1 MAPDEGLGPGGLERK
16 VDQLIAL
23 FNRRGL
29 DLPDGLF
36 DRRTQF
42 LLNGAP
48 FETLL
53 GRPTADPLILMLSRG
68 PAGYRFSVQALQHA
82 IPDARIERGQ
92 ITRDGARASCRLWL
106 AGALRGT
113 GRPLE
118 TLITVT
124 LTMAGAGPAE
134 TVAASL
140 DEGDLALIREARLRA

>member
-1 MAPDEGLGPGGLERK
+1 MASGEGIEQK
-16 VDQLIAL
+16 IDQLIGL

-53 GRPTADPLILMLSRG
+53 GRSPADPLILMLSRG
-68 PAGYRFSVQALQHA
+68 PAGYRFSVKALQHA
-82 IPDARIERGQ
+82 IPDAQVERGE
-92 ITRDGARASCRLWL
+92 ITRDGACASCRLWL
-106 AGALRGT
+106 SGALRGT
-113 GRPLE
+113 GKPLE
-118 TLITVT
+118 TLVTVT
-124 LTMAGAGPAE
+124 LTMAGAGHAE

-140 DEGDLALIREARLRA
+140 DEGDLALIREARLRG